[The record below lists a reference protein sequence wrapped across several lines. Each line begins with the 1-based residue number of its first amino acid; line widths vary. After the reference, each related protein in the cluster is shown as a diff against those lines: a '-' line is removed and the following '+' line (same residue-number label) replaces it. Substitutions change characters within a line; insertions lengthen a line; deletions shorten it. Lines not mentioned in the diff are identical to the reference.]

1 MIIIELNG
9 LIVDDTALIAFAVG
23 AQAKTF
29 LDAPDAVVRRASQL
43 EPTYLRVSQLRVSQP

>member
-9 LIVDDTALIAFAVG
+9 LIADDTALIAFAVG

-29 LDAPDAVVRRASQL
+29 LDAPDAVARRASQL